1 MQDVSVC
8 TPEET
13 LLVKEP
19 VAHNPVLRELRMVL
33 VGGAAQISQTLFDY
47 LDGRY
52 AEVEVAIK
60 FKTKEEVE
68 KS

>member
-19 VAHNPVLRELRMVL
+19 GAHNPVLRELRMVL